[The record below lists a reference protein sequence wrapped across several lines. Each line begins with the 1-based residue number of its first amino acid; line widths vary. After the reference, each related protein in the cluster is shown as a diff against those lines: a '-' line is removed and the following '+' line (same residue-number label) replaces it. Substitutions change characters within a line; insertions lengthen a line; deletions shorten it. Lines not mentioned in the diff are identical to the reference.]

1 MIQQLFVNLPVKD
14 LAKTVEFF
22 TALGFTFNP
31 QFTDDSATFMIISEN
46 IMVMLLVESRFQEFT
61 PKTICDSH
69 KSTEVLNALQLESR
83 EKVLEFV
90 EKAVAAGGKTYA
102 EPKDHGFMIQHG
114 FEDLDGHIWE
124 VFWMDPAGFAQAH
137 AGSADE

>member
-1 MIQQLFVNLPVKD
+1 MVQQLFVNLPVKD
-14 LAKTVEFF
+14 LTKTVEFF

-31 QFTDDSATFMIISEN
+31 QFTDDSATCMIVSEN
-46 IMVMLLVESRFQEFT
+46 IMVMLLVESRFKVFT
-61 PKTICDSH
+61 PKAICDSH
-69 KSTEVLNALQLESR
+69 KSTEVLNALQMESR
-83 EKVLEFV
+83 EEVTKFV

-124 VFWMDPAGFAQAH
+124 VFWMDPAGFAQAQ
-137 AGSADE
+137 AGSSGE